1 MKFNTKLFENILVEG
16 KSESSGS
23 IFDQIGEEEAKMAE
37 NQDLYD
43 AFAKILKVLESPSRY
58 AEIQS
63 VAPSMDVNRGII
75 KIPGV
80 CKHDVKADAQDL
92 NRVEDEHTDWAY
104 TDNIIDTYAKDLS
117 NVIPKNL
124 KLDYEIADD
133 TMPKM
138 DKKHFTIIISRKG
151 KD

>member
-1 MKFNTKLFENILVEG
+1 MQK
-16 KSESSGS
+16 
-23 IFDQIGEEEAKMAE
+23 EEEKMKE

-43 AFAKILKVLESPSRY
+43 AFDKILKVLEAPSRY
-58 AEIQS
+58 NEIQT
-63 VAPSMDVNRGII
+63 VAPALDVNRGII

-80 CKHDVKADAQDL
+80 CKHAVKADAQDL
-92 NRVEDEHTDWAY
+92 NRVEDEHADWAY
-104 TDNIIDTYAKDLS
+104 TDNIIDTYAKDLE

-124 KLDYEIADD
+124 KLDLDVADD

-151 KD
+151 KE

>member
-1 MKFNTKLFENILVEG
+1 MKFNKQLFENILVEG
-16 KSESSGS
+16 KTEGSGS

-37 NQDLYD
+37 NKDLYD
-43 AFAKILKVLESPSRY
+43 AFDKILKVLETPSRY
-58 AEIQS
+58 AEIQT
-63 VAPSMDVNRGII
+63 VAPAMDVNRGII
-75 KIPGV
+75 KIEGV

-124 KLDYEIADD
+124 KLDCEIADD

-138 DKKHFTIIISRKG
+138 DKKHFTIVISRKG
-151 KD
+151 GE